1 MDLSLDP
8 VKIVHYSFVSYD
20 YFEHLYLS
28 NINFYKEVRRI
39 IQAAK
44 QDYSLLMEKSIRY
57 ERIYKNEPLNKAKY
71 GKIKSF
77 GPVKFDYWDN
87 YYSDEEKFGKLKSV
101 TGNSDKIQVK
111 FNHLLFYQKSNY
123 QPY

>member
-57 ERIYKNEPLNKAKY
+57 ERIYKNEKFRALEKKQPL
-71 GKIKSF
+71 GSR
-77 GPVKFDYWDN
+77 P
-87 YYSDEEKFGKLKSV
+87 EE
-101 TGNSDKIQVK
+101 
-111 FNHLLFYQKSNY
+111 H
-123 QPY
+123 

>member
-1 MDLSLDP
+1 MVSGGNLPALFQINPHNDEMKSLLSEFNKMDLSLDP

-57 ERIYKNEPLNKAKY
+57 ERIYKNEPLNKERVEVAKMSAKVQ
-71 GKIKSF
+71 GLR
-77 GPVKFDYWDN
+77 
-87 YYSDEEKFGKLKSV
+87 EEATSRE
-101 TGNSDKIQVK
+101 
-111 FNHLLFYQKSNY
+111 
-123 QPY
+123 